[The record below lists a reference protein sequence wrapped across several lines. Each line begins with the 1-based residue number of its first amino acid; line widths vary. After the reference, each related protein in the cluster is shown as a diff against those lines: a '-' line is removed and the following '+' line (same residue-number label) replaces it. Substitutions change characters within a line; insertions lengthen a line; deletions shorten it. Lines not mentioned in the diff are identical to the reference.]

1 VHIGILTQLV
11 QPVNQYAEDCY
22 GEPVSIGPASL
33 SPVAA
38 APLSDQVYRRL
49 LDAILA
55 DEFVEGILPSERD
68 LAATFEVN
76 RHAVRE
82 ALKRLQQARLVEVSQ
97 GGSTRVLNYRIEGRL
112 DLLADLLVRAG
123 QVDWTV
129 ARSALEM
136 RASIGADAAA
146 LCATRSPKSRKA
158 LVKVASEM
166 AAHVADLKALDAL
179 NIVYWAAI
187 VDGSANLLYR
197 LSLNTLLDGLAILA
211 ESLGHD
217 TVFELAREEYEQIEE
232 LLEIADA
239 IGAGDAERARVAAY
253 SHLAR
258 TVTAAGG

>member
-1 VHIGILTQLV
+1 MAL
-11 QPVNQYAEDCY
+11 A
-22 GEPVSIGPASL
+22 
-33 SPVAA
+33 PVAA

-97 GGSTRVLNYRIEGRL
+97 GGSTKVLDYRTEGRL

-123 QVDWTV
+123 TVDWKV

-146 LCATRSPKSRKA
+146 LCAARAPKTHKA
-158 LVKVASEM
+158 LLKVADAM
-166 AAHVADLKALDAL
+166 DRHLDDLAALDAD
-179 NIVYWAAI
+179 NVVFWTAI
-187 VDGSANLLYR
+187 VEGSANLLYR
-197 LSLNTLLDGLAILA
+197 LSLNTLLDGLRILDA
-211 ESLGHD
+211 SLGD
-217 TVFELAREEYEQIEE
+217 DSVFELAREEYRHVGE
-232 LLEIADA
+232 LREVADA
-239 IGAGDAERARVAAY
+239 IGAGDAERARRAAY
-253 SHLAR
+253 QHLRR

>member
-1 VHIGILTQLV
+1 M
-11 QPVNQYAEDCY
+11 
-22 GEPVSIGPASL
+22 SL
-33 SPVAA
+33 APVAA

-55 DEFVEGILPSERD
+55 EEFVAGILPSERE

-97 GGSTRVLNYRIEGRL
+97 GGATRILDYRTEGRL
-112 DLLADLLVRAG
+112 DLLAELLVRAG

-146 LCATRSPKSRKA
+146 LCAARAPKTHKA
-158 LVKVASEM
+158 LLKVADAME
-166 AAHVADLKALDAL
+166 AHREDLAALDEH
-179 NIVYWAAI
+179 NIVFWAAV
-187 VDGSANLLYR
+187 VDGSGNLLYR

-211 ESLGHD
+211 AQVGHD
-217 TVFELAREEYEQIEE
+217 AVFGLAREEYHQIDE
-232 LLEIADA
+232 LRDVAAA
-239 IGAGDAERARVAAY
+239 IGAKDAERARQAAY
-253 SHLAR
+253 RHLAR
-258 TVTAAGG
+258 TVTAAGSPRSVGR